1 MSLAV
6 GREERRV
13 KSDVKVNNDHFVA
26 AFDLSAVSNIASYRH
41 EFAAIRRRISSREE
55 SNANDK
61 DRADIIARVRLLRG
75 VY

>member
-6 GREERRV
+6 GRE
-13 KSDVKVNNDHFVA
+13 
-26 AFDLSAVSNIASYRH
+26 ASYRH

-55 SNANDK
+55 SNADDE